1 MEHVAQK
8 LDDMQKHIEP
18 LFINGLRGRMLRIKS
33 KKRPDKEVLMVY
45 GHHANLERMY
55 GLAEVFSDYGNVTMP
70 DLPGFGGMDSF
81 HTIGI
86 TPSIDTLADYLSTF
100 VKLKYRKK
108 KVTIVAMSLGF
119 AITTRMLQ
127 RYPELQKRVTILVS
141 LVGFTRHDD
150 TKLPKK
156 LTRSYWALA
165 MLFKH
170 RVPSWLFLNL
180 ILHPSVIRTFY
191 AKTPNARSKFDHL
204 SKEDKRRALD
214 FEVILWRDNDVRTYM
229 IMILEMLSLDNCN
242 KQVRVPVHHVS
253 VQGDQ
258 YFDNQVVE
266 QHMRVIFENY
276 SESKAVLPNHA
287 PSIVATKEEALPF
300 VPKKLRTILA
310 G

>member
-1 MEHVAQK
+1 M
-8 LDDMQKHIEP
+8 
-18 LFINGLRGRMLRIKS
+18 
-33 KKRPDKEVLMVY
+33 
-45 GHHANLERMY
+45 
-55 GLAEVFSDYGNVTMP
+55 
-70 DLPGFGGMDSF
+70 
-81 HTIGI
+81 
-86 TPSIDTLADYLSTF
+86 
-100 VKLKYRKK
+100 
-108 KVTIVAMSLGF
+108 
-119 AITTRMLQ
+119 
-127 RYPELQKRVTILVS
+127 
-141 LVGFTRHDD
+141 
-150 TKLPKK
+150 
-156 LTRSYWALA
+156 
-165 MLFKH
+165 
-170 RVPSWLFLNL
+170 NL

-242 KQVRVPVHHVS
+242 KQVRVPVHNVS